1 MSPVPTSAGILVVG
15 ASQAG
20 VQLAATLR
28 ERGFDGQVTLL
39 GAENHPPYQR
49 PPLSKKALQ
58 EGFTAESL
66 HFRTTSFY
74 EDQAITLALGHRV
87 VRIDRGPDGSG
98 IAWTDTEQGFA
109 FDRLAL
115 TVGAR
120 PRRLPL
126 PGAELAG
133 VLALRSLDDAAHLG
147 KRLRDA
153 ERVVVVGGG
162 FIGLEVAASA
172 RLLGRDVAVVLA
184 DDRLMARAVGP
195 LTSDLFLAAHRRR
208 DVEVHLASRPTR
220 FIGDGAGAVHAVELD
235 DGQVLAA
242 DLVVVG
248 VGAAPRTEVAEAM
261 GLTVD
266 DGVVVD
272 ERCLT
277 SDGFTVAA
285 GDCVRC
291 PTPIGARGPAQVRF
305 ESVSTAIEQARVA
318 AATLLGGRDTY
329 RAVPWFW
336 SDQGTLKLQV
346 AGLPD
351 GHDRTVVRGSAEEE
365 KFSALYYRGDT
376 LVAAECV
383 NRPADFMAVR
393 AALNAGL
400 TIDASGAA
408 DPATPLKTLRR
419 EVRSAD
425 EGAPA

>member
-1 MSPVPTSAGILVVG
+1 MSPDPTPAGILVIG

-28 ERGFDGQVTLL
+28 ERGFDGRVTLL

-58 EGFTAESL
+58 EGFTPESL

-74 EDQAITLALGHRV
+74 EDQAITLAPGRRV
-87 VRIDRGPDGSG
+87 VRIDRGPEGSG
-98 IAWTDTEQGFA
+98 VAWTDTEEGFA

-133 VLALRSLDDAAHLG
+133 VLTLRSLDDAVHLG
-147 KRLRDA
+147 KRLRAA
-153 ERVVVVGGG
+153 ESVVVVGGG

-172 RLLGRDVAVVLA
+172 RLLGREVAVVLA

-195 LTSDLFLAAHRRR
+195 LTSELFLAAHRRR
-208 DVEVHLASRPTR
+208 DVAVHLASRPAR
-220 FIGDGAGAVHAVELD
+220 FVDDGAGAVRAVELE
-235 DGQVLAA
+235 DGRVLPA

-248 VGAAPRTEVAEAM
+248 VGAVPRTEVAEAM
-261 GLTVD
+261 GLAVD

-291 PTPIGARGPAQVRF
+291 PTPIGDRGPAQVRF
-305 ESVSTAIEQARVA
+305 ESVSTAVEQARVA
-318 AATLLGGRDTY
+318 AATLLGGTDTY
-329 RAVPWFW
+329 GAVPWFW
-336 SDQGTLKLQV
+336 SDQDTLKLQV

-351 GHDRTVVRGSAEEE
+351 GHDSTVVRGSAEEE
-365 KFSALYYRGDT
+365 KFSVLYYRGDA
-376 LVAAECV
+376 LIAAECV
-383 NRPADFMAVR
+383 NRPADFIAVR

-400 TIDASGAA
+400 TIDAAGAA
-408 DPATPLKTLRR
+408 DTAMSLKSLRR
-419 EVRSAD
+419 EVCQTG
-425 EGAPA
+425 EEVPA